1 VLAVATAILLPGV
14 ARAQGVTLGPK
25 EYDAKYAPIQDVSLG
40 DLIAGSYAGKG
51 VRVHGVMDEPF
62 VLTDGPVH
70 LNMSAVS
77 AIVPDFANDV
87 RLFLGQEM
95 EVTGVFRD
103 NESAGSPSEEF
114 SILVWR
120 YDGPSE
126 RRQKGLKAFP
136 ESLEPLVLYPAKHE
150 GDNVRVWGEFR
161 GRNLFGDLP
170 GGAGPGLYDF
180 VIKNNLFSVW
190 VTGHEPRGS
199 GFELD
204 PNSKTDTG
212 RWVEVVGKSASKN
225 GVVYIT
231 ASQLKLVAAPR
242 PSPPAH

>member
-1 VLAVATAILLPGV
+1 MAAAALLPSVKGE
-14 ARAQGVTLGPK
+14 AQGVTLEPK
-25 EYDAKYAPIQDVSLG
+25 EYDARYAPIQDVSLA

-70 LNMSAVS
+70 LNMTAVN
-77 AIVPDFANDV
+77 AIATDFTNDV
-87 RLFLGQEM
+87 RIFLGQEM

-126 RRQKGLKAFP
+126 RRQKGLKVFP

-150 GDNVRVWGEFR
+150 GDNVRVWGQFR

-170 GGAGPGLYDF
+170 TAGEPSAFDF
-180 VIKNNLFSVW
+180 VLKNNLFSVW

-204 PNSKTDTG
+204 PSSKTDTG
-212 RWVEVVGKSASKN
+212 KWVEVVGKASARN